1 MNAFTPSRE
10 EQAEVAAVLQS
21 GTFQRA
27 PLLENFFRYVCEQYF
42 EGQSCQIKEYSIA
55 VEALGRP
62 PAFDPKKDSIVR
74 VEAHRLRKRLQ
85 EYYQGP
91 GKSHAIRILI
101 PNGQYAPQFVPGF
114 VPGEPPNNG
123 FAQVE
128 LLPAPRADAPA
139 IPIPALVIS
148 RTRRRWISI
157 VAALVLGISLVAA
170 GRALSHLRHRTPK
183 ATANEYWTGP
193 ATGPVPMEFRMLA
206 GYHGPAIV
214 DGNDHTWNP
223 DCYYSGGES
232 APIPANRSIEGQRE
246 PHWLKAQRSGT
257 FQYDIPLRQ
266 GTYELH
272 LYFAETEYGLGNPRG
287 GGDGTRMFHVS
298 LNGTDRFGTLDPLAE
313 AGGPNRLHARVIKDV
328 GPAADGKLHIR
339 FEPGTAPA
347 FLNALEILSSAPG
360 QIRPVRIVTQPSP
373 MTDSE
378 GHVWSADEYFV
389 GGTLVFRKDS
399 VSNLRGKALYQ
410 GERYGNFAYR
420 IPLAPGKY
428 RLTLHFA
435 ETWFGT
441 PESREPALGNRLF
454 NVFAN
459 GVALLRSFEVAKEA
473 GGVYRGVDEVFEGLE
488 PNAQGVLVLEFVP
501 LKNYAEVNAIEVV
514 ETD

>member
-1 MNAFTPSRE
+1 MDAFTPSRE

-21 GTFQRA
+21 GIFQRA
-27 PLLENFFRYVCEQYF
+27 PLLENFFRYVCEQHF
-42 EGQSCQIKEYSIA
+42 EGQANQIKEYSIA

-62 PAFDPKKDSIVR
+62 SVFDPKKDSIVR
-74 VEAHRLRKRLQ
+74 VEAHHLRKRLHD
-85 EYYQGP
+85 YYGGP
-91 GKSHAIRILI
+91 GAGHAVHIAI
-101 PNGQYAPQFVPGF
+101 PNGQYAPQFLSH
-114 VPGEPPNNG
+114 EIANN
-123 FAQVE
+123 FAPVE
-128 LLPAPRADAPA
+128 LLEANPPQAKASALPGKR
-139 IPIPALVIS
+139 IRLLVIVGALV
-148 RTRRRWISI
+148 
-157 VAALVLGISLVAA
+157 AGVLLAVA
-170 GRALSHLRHRTPK
+170 GRAIWHRK
-183 ATANEYWTGP
+183 APGPPSTRNERWTGP
-193 ATGPVPMEFRMLA
+193 SSGPVPMEFRLLA
-206 GYHGPAIV
+206 GYHGPPVTDAN
-214 DGNDHTWNP
+214 GNTWSP
-223 DCYYSGGES
+223 DCYYTGGES
-232 APIPANRSIEGQRE
+232 SAIPANRSIEGQQE
-246 PHWLKAQRSGT
+246 PRWLKAQRSGT

-287 GGDGTRMFHVS
+287 GGDGTRLFEVS
-298 LNGTDRFGTLDPLAE
+298 VNGTTRISLMDPLAE
-313 AGGPNRLHARVIKDV
+313 AGGPNRLHGRVLKDV
-328 GPAADGKLHIR
+328 SPAKDGKLHVK
-339 FEPGTAPA
+339 FQSVTAPA

-373 MTDSE
+373 VTDPE
-378 GHVWSADEYFV
+378 GHVWSADQYFV

-441 PESREPALGNRLF
+441 LESQQPALGSRLF

-459 GVALLRSFEVAKEA
+459 GVALLRSFEVAKAA
-473 GGVYRGVDEVFEGLE
+473 GGIYRGVDEEFDNVE

-501 LKNYAEVNAIEVV
+501 LKNYAEVNAIELV